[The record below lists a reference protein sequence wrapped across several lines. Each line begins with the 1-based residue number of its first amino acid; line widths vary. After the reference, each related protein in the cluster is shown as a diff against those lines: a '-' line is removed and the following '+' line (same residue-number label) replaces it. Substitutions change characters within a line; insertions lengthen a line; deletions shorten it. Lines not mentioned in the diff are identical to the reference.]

1 MHQNAV
7 AESCR
12 FDTAAVVGVEDRRA
26 GSRYCFV
33 AAGAGELVCVFILEM
48 IFLGMVVVG
57 DRHVKDRSRLPER
70 TTLISTGSQ

>member
-1 MHQNAV
+1 
-7 AESCR
+7 
-12 FDTAAVVGVEDRRA
+12 
-26 GSRYCFV
+26 
-33 AAGAGELVCVFILEM
+33 M